1 MPKGWVPEVCVSY
14 DVLTTYISEQSDGG
28 LSSEFRN
35 VAWLF
40 VWGFGFFL
48 CGVVVV
54 KEGAGRCLL
63 VLVLFFNIL
72 KGTDS

>member
-48 CGVVVV
+48 CGGGG
-54 KEGAGRCLL
+54 EGGGGQ
-63 VLVLFFNIL
+63 VFVGFGFVF
-72 KGTDS
+72 

>member
-1 MPKGWVPEVCVSY
+1 M
-14 DVLTTYISEQSDGG
+14 YISEQSDGG

-40 VWGFGFFL
+40 VWGFGFVFFFF
-48 CGVVVV
+48 CVVVVV